1 MRIINNVTIHSL
13 VEYRALPK
21 FKLQESTEYNNT
33 KYMYSV
39 GIPKNIINLVC
50 GSSDNASKTFHIMSC
65 GFVENVIIKE
75 GSSIVK

>member
-13 VEYRALPK
+13 VEYRAPPK

-39 GIPKNIINLVC
+39 GIPDTL
-50 GSSDNASKTFHIMSC
+50 STEFSDQ
-65 GFVENVIIKE
+65 VIIHQKLF
-75 GSSIVK
+75 ILCHLDWLKVLLPRRAFLV